1 MWKPE
6 TSYQLIR
13 LTVGNKHSYGS
24 GAGEDVAPCPLLA
37 GEGMLFFFLRDAVF
51 LDASCHP
58 VGWNARFA
66 TKIKSIDTGLYLL
79 CAKKKKCTVF
89 LHLSTHRQVS
99 LSWRPSEAVK
109 HCSQSTEPFSSF
121 LRDSSSALPLVRE
134 YFSSLLMCLLRKAKP
149 EIQRKKESVLNPSV
163 RPRYN
168 ILQKKNQKNKKTTEN
183 MLIWGVQE
191 VALHLSS

>member
-1 MWKPE
+1 MKTWN
-6 TSYQLIR
+6 LIS
-13 LTVGNKHSYGS
+13 THSFDCRKQTFLRFWS
-24 GAGEDVAPCPLLA
+24 WWTCCSVSSASRRRDA
-37 GEGMLFFFLRDAVF
+37 FFFLRDAVF

-89 LHLSTHRQVS
+89 LHPSTHRQVS
-99 LSWRPSEAVK
+99 LSWRRSEAVK

-168 ILQKKNQKNKKTTEN
+168 ILQKKPKKTTEN
-183 MLIWGVQE
+183 MLIWGVQK